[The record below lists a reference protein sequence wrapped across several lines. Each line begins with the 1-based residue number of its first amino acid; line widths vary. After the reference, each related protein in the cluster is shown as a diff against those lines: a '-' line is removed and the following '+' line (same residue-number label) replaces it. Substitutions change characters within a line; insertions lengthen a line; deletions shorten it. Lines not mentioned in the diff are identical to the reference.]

1 MSDSIPELSIV
12 MPCLNEAATIDLCI
26 KKAQSFLRAY
36 KIEGAIIVADNG
48 STDSSVEIAQKLGV
62 RVISIGEKGYGA
74 ALAGGITLARG
85 KFVIMGDADN
95 SYDFSDLMPILKKLR
110 EGTDLVVGNRFKGGI
125 KTGAMPFLNRY
136 LGNPVLSFIGRLFF
150 KIPIHD
156 FHCGLRGFS
165 REKIVSLDLQTTGME
180 YASEMIVRAALYGL
194 SMSEI
199 PVTLSPDGRGH
210 KSHLEPWHDGWRHL
224 RFLFLY
230 SPRWLY
236 FYPGLAMLVLGLL
249 ISALLLP
256 GPMIIGGGVGL
267 DVHSLLVGA
276 ASILLGTQTITFG
289 LIARSYARRNGILP
303 SKSRYDKIL
312 TSIKLEHLLMLS
324 GVLLFC
330 GLLAFSIAMYRWADV
345 HFGALDY
352 RDVMRLLIFSVT
364 CTISGFQ
371 VGFAGFLLGVMQI
384 RQK

>member
-1 MSDSIPELSIV
+1 
-12 MPCLNEAATIDLCI
+12 
-26 KKAQSFLRAY
+26 
-36 KIEGAIIVADNG
+36 
-48 STDSSVEIAQKLGV
+48 
-62 RVISIGEKGYGA
+62 
-74 ALAGGITLARG
+74 
-85 KFVIMGDADN
+85 
-95 SYDFSDLMPILKKLR
+95 
-110 EGTDLVVGNRFKGGI
+110 
-125 KTGAMPFLNRY
+125 MPFLNRY
-136 LGNPVLSFIGRLFF
+136 LGNPILSFIGRLFF
-150 KIPIHD
+150 KIPLHD

-165 REKIVSLDLQTTGME
+165 REKILSLDLQTTGME
-180 YASEMIVRAALYGL
+180 YASEMIVRSALYGL
-194 SMSEI
+194 SMKEV

-210 KSHLEPWHDGWRHL
+210 GSHLKPWHDGWRHL

-236 FYPGLAMLVLGLL
+236 FYPGLAMVVLGLL
-249 ISALLLP
+249 VSGLLLP
-256 GPMIIGGGVGL
+256 GPMMIGSGVGL
-267 DVHSLLVGA
+267 DVHTLLVGA

-312 TSIKLEHLLMLS
+312 TSIKLEHLLALS

-330 GLLAFSIAMYRWADV
+330 GLCAFSIAMYRWSAV

-352 RDVMRLLIFSVT
+352 RDAMRLLIFSVT
-364 CTISGFQ
+364 CIISGFQ